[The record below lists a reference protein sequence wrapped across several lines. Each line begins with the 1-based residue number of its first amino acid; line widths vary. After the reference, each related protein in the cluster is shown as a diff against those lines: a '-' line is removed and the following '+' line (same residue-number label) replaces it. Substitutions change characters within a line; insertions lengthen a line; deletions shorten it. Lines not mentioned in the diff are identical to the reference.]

1 MVYHGFPLLFL
12 KTFSGFCCIGPTHPV
27 SWNLCLPS
35 GIVAVCYG
43 KLPILSGF
51 RYRLICPDANEKYK
65 GALAN
70 LILWVWY
77 SNIVVGIIYISPCC
91 GLCLRRVSLNL
102 ENLRPTHEQNTS
114 FGNLDQHFFTI
125 MSSKM
130 VMFQK
135 KTTNQLGPLQHPH
148 PGMKLEVSTCS
159 ADPIDLWYNMAMR
172 NPLKIG
178 IWIGNLSTNGGCPM
192 AMFDYQRAIGLW
204 LGVS

>member
-1 MVYHGFPLLFL
+1 MENCQFYRGSDIVLFVQMRMNNTKVRWQISYCGFDIP
-12 KTFSGFCCIGPTHPV
+12 I
-27 SWNLCLPS
+27 SWLELY
-35 GIVAVCYG
+35 IY
-43 KLPILSGF
+43 I
-51 RYRLICPDANEKYK
+51 YIY
-65 GALAN
+65 
-70 LILWVWY
+70 
-77 SNIVVGIIYISPCC
+77 IYISPCC

-159 ADPIDLWYNMAMR
+159 ADPIDL
-172 NPLKIG
+172 
-178 IWIGNLSTNGGCPM
+178 
-192 AMFDYQRAIGLW
+192 
-204 LGVS
+204 